1 MWLTKDT
8 SFGEPVPLG
17 DGTERGSY
25 IFFNQR
31 SWQRARSEFLL
42 SYESLAP
49 HGGLGG
55 GGGGGMGVG
64 VQGAMIS

>member
-8 SFGEPVPLG
+8 TFGEPVPLG

-31 SWQRARSEFLL
+31 TWQRARSEFVL

-49 HGGLGG
+49 HSAINGVGSGG
-55 GGGGGMGVG
+55 GIGGM
-64 VQGAMIS
+64 S